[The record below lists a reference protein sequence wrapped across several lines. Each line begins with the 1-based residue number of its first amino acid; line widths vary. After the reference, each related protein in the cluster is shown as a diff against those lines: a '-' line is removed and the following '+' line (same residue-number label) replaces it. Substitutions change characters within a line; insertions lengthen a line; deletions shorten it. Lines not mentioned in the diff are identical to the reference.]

1 MIGTH
6 QSKAEPWMLR
16 NAMTDV
22 DRMGLLF
29 RFKSVE
35 KSLTSISRAMDDHL
49 PTFSRYKTHTASRP
63 CVLTAIFRRSI
74 SSCEVFG
81 ARDWGFRKRRDI
93 ASRPAISW
101 WVFIRT
107 FANQSAIQTLQWW
120 IQRCSRLVHNN
131 LWRSLPICP
140 QDEFGRCIRYF
151 VWESLESVR
160 LAWQV

>member
-74 SSCEVFG
+74 SSCEVFWSS
-81 ARDWGFRKRRDI
+81 RLRISK
-93 ASRPAISW
+93 ASRHCVETCNIVMSFHPNVCESISNPNLAMMNPTLLEA
-101 WVFIRT
+101 RSQ
-107 FANQSAIQTLQWW
+107 QSVTIDTDTVVDISEYAYDISYEKVL
-120 IQRCSRLVHNN
+120 N
-131 LWRSLPICP
+131 L
-140 QDEFGRCIRYF
+140 
-151 VWESLESVR
+151 
-160 LAWQV
+160 

>member
-1 MIGTH
+1 MVTIHSFFCQNVFSSFFQPLVMIGTH

-63 CVLTAIFRRSI
+63 CVLSAIFRRSI
-74 SSCEVFG
+74 SLCESLGLAVEDFESVETL
-81 ARDWGFRKRRDI
+81 RRD
-93 ASRPAISW
+93 
-101 WVFIRT
+101 
-107 FANQSAIQTLQWW
+107 LQY
-120 IQRCSRLVHNN
+120 R
-131 LWRSLPICP
+131 
-140 QDEFGRCIRYF
+140 DEFSSECLRINQQSKPCNDESNVARGSFTTICDDRY
-151 VWESLESVR
+151 R
-160 LAWQV
+160 YCR